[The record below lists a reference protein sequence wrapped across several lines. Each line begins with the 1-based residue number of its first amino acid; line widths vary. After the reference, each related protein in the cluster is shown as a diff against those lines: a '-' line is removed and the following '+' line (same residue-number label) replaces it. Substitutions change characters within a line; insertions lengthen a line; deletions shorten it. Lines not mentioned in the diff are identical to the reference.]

1 MAFNSL
7 GLGGAGSESNENVE
21 PVSVS
26 ISVGGGGSEN
36 IESVMHDGI
45 TSSGLNGDASIRSSL
60 FAMIMGT

>member
-1 MAFNSL
+1 MACNSL
-7 GLGGAGSESNENVE
+7 GLGGAGNESNENVE

-26 ISVGGGGSEN
+26 ASGGGGSEN